1 MKRRLLA
8 LSLILIVA
16 LAAVGANQFTE
27 NILDRELP
35 PLLSDALGLPVFLK
49 PTSVNLL
56 TLGASSPELIMGD
69 RNNPT
74 IVAQQVRVRLSW
86 KSLLRGEIRF
96 VYAQATD
103 LMVSVFRW
111 PSNDNPWPE
120 DYQFLDQW
128 IPEAMQVDSARYLR
142 ADNSAYPVTDAR
154 WARLPGGS
162 ARASWLEQ
170 RQAGE
175 IAVGATLHS
184 LRELLL

>member
-128 IPEAMQVDSARYLR
+128 IPEAMQVDSARTCEPTTVPTRLR
-142 ADNSAYPVTDAR
+142 MRAGPDCPAAAPVR
-154 WARLPGGS
+154 
-162 ARASWLEQ
+162 
-170 RQAGE
+170 
-175 IAVGATLHS
+175 VGWNNGK
-184 LRELLL
+184 REK